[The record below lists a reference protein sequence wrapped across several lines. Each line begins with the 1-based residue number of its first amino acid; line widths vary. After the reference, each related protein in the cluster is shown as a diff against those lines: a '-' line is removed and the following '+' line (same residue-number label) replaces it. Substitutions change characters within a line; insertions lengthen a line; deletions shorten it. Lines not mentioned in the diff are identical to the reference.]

1 MPTEV
6 KLPELGENITAGDVV
21 KILVA
26 VGDAITV
33 DQPLLELE
41 TDKASFD
48 VPSPVAG
55 KIASIKAEEGK
66 PAQVGSVIFVVE
78 EGQEVKESKGE
89 EKKGNEGNEGN
100 ANGSEAPE
108 VGGPEGAKDFSPGRS
123 PGKAPQSGAKTG
135 QPWDTGAQTKD
146 SPRPERA
153 AQGGTVE
160 SDTERTASVKRS
172 IPQNAMAPPPVPGPQ
187 QGVPVPAAPSVRM
200 FARELG
206 VDVTQVQGSG
216 MGGRISEDDVKLYV
230 KSVFS
235 AGGPAA
241 GAAAPVVMTA
251 GAPRPQLPDF
261 SVWGEVTREAM
272 SKVRRMTAAQM
283 EISGAIPTVTHHDK
297 ADVTRLEELRKSYAK
312 KAERAGV
319 KLTVTAIAMKVA
331 AAALRK
337 FPQFNASIDMES
349 GEIIFKKYVH
359 LGVAVDT
366 ERGLLVPVVRDVDKK
381 NIIEI
386 SREMQELAEKAR
398 NKKIMPD
405 DMQGASFTI
414 TNLGGIGGTAFTPI
428 INSPEVAILGMSRGR
443 IEPVYIDGAFQP
455 RMMLPLSLT
464 YDHRIIDGADAARFV
479 RWIAEAL
486 EEPLLLALEG

>member
-1 MPTEV
+1 SQASESRASEPRETE
-6 KLPELGENITAGDVV
+6 P
-21 KILVA
+21 
-26 VGDAITV
+26 
-33 DQPLLELE
+33 
-41 TDKASFD
+41 
-48 VPSPVAG
+48 
-55 KIASIKAEEGK
+55 
-66 PAQVGSVIFVVE
+66 QV
-78 EGQEVKESKGE
+78 Q
-89 EKKGNEGNEGN
+89 
-100 ANGSEAPE
+100 
-108 VGGPEGAKDFSPGRS
+108 
-123 PGKAPQSGAKTG
+123 
-135 QPWDTGAQTKD
+135 
-146 SPRPERA
+146 
-153 AQGGTVE
+153 
-160 SDTERTASVKRS
+160 ASVRRS
-172 IPQNAMAPPPVPGPQ
+172 IPTNVMAPPPVPGPQ

-206 VDVTQVQGSG
+206 VDVTQVKGSG

-241 GAAAPVVMTA
+241 ASAAPVVMSA
-251 GAPRPQLPDF
+251 GAPRPKLPDF
-261 SVWGEVTREAM
+261 SIWGEITREAM

-349 GEIIFKKYVH
+349 GEIIVKKYVH

-366 ERGLLVPVVRDVDKK
+366 ERGLLVPVIRDVDKK

-386 SREMQELAEKAR
+386 SHEMQELAEKAR
-398 NKKIMPD
+398 SKKIMPD

-428 INSPEVAILGMSRGR
+428 INSPEVAILGMSRSS
-443 IEPVYIDGAFQP
+443 IEPVYIDGSFQP

-464 YDHRIIDGADAARFV
+464 YDHRIIDGADAARFL

-486 EEPLLLALEG
+486 EEPLLMALEG

>member
-21 KILVA
+21 KVLVS
-26 VGDAITV
+26 VGDAVAV

-55 KIASIKAEEGK
+55 KVSKVMVEEGK
-66 PAQVGSVIFVVE
+66 QAQVGAVIFVME
-78 EGQEVKESKGE
+78 EAASAGGAKGTERADGAEGAEGTEGTEGTDGAE
-89 EKKGNEGNEGN
+89 EAG
-100 ANGSEAPE
+100 APE
-108 VGGPEGAKDFSPGRS
+108 GRPSPSLGR
-123 PGKAPQSGAKTG
+123 
-135 QPWDTGAQTKD
+135 
-146 SPRPERA
+146 
-153 AQGGTVE
+153 E
-160 SDTERTASVKRS
+160 SQADIPTPMPSRDDEKIASLKKSV
-172 IPQNAMAPPPVPGPQ
+172 PQNVMAPPPVPGPRE
-187 QGVPVPAAPSVRM
+187 GVPVPAAPSVRM

-206 VDVTQVQGSG
+206 VDITEVQGSG
-216 MGGRISEDDVKLYV
+216 PGGRISEDDVKKFV
-230 KSVFS
+230 KAAFTSGV
-235 AGGPAA
+235 PA
-241 GAAAPVVMTA
+241 GAAGGTVVMA
-251 GAPRPQLPDF
+251 GAPRPKLPDF
-261 SVWGEVTREAM
+261 SVWGEVTREPM
-272 SKVRRMTAAQM
+272 SKVRRMTAGQM

-297 ADVTRLEELRKSYAK
+297 ADVTRLEELRKAYAK

-386 SREMQELAEKAR
+386 SKEMQELAEKAR
-398 NKKIMPD
+398 AKKIMPD
-405 DMQGASFTI
+405 EMQGASFTI

-428 INSPEVAILGMSRGR
+428 INSPEVAILGMSRGA
-443 IEPVYIDGAFQP
+443 IEPVYIDGAFEP

-479 RWIAEAL
+479 RWIADAL
-486 EEPLLLALEG
+486 EEPLLMALEG